1 MKTRVAICWA
11 ENTDWSVE
19 EVKLREPEAGEVL
32 VKLAFAGLCHSDEHV
47 RMGDLSIPDEEG
59 GYLLSPTPMV
69 GGHEGAGV
77 VEAIGEGVTKVAVGD
92 HVAASFI
99 PACGMCPPCSSGRQ
113 NLCDRGAETLQAEP
127 RITAANGTEVRSMA
141 GLGTFGEHMV
151 VDQDSLVKVGEW
163 YPLDAVTLVSC
174 GVATGYGSAVNVA
187 DIRPGDTVVIVGVGG
202 IGMNAVQ
209 GAKAAGAA
217 QIIAVDPVEMK
228 REFAQTV
235 GATHTAAS
243 IEEATPLVNDLSWGR
258 NANTVIL
265 TVGDATSDLFAPAMA
280 MVGKG
285 GELVLTSL
293 SNVNQN
299 NISMNTFDMTMSQ
312 KALKGNVFGGCNPR
326 VDIPKLLRQY
336 EAGQLRLD
344 ELITARYTLDQINEG
359 YAAMHAG
366 ENVRG
371 VIVF

>member
-1 MKTRVAICWA
+1 MKTRAAICWG

-19 EVKLREPEAGEVL
+19 EVELRDPGPGEVL

-47 RMGDLSIPDEEG
+47 RLGDLSVPDGEG
-59 GYLLSPTPMV
+59 GYLASATPMV

-77 VEAIGEGVTKVAVGD
+77 VEAVGEGVTKVAVGD
-92 HVAASFI
+92 HVSASFI
-99 PACGMCPPCSSGRQ
+99 PSCGSCHYCSTGRQ
-113 NLCDRGAETLQAEP
+113 NLCDRGAETMSAEP
-127 RITAANGTEVRSMA
+127 RITAADGTKVPGMA
-141 GLGTFGEHMV
+141 GLGTFAEHMV
-151 VDQDSLVKVGEW
+151 VDQDSLVKVGDW
-163 YPLDAVTLVSC
+163 YPLDAVALVSC
-174 GVATGYGSAVNVA
+174 GVATGYGSATNVA

-243 IEEATPLVNDLSWGR
+243 IEEATPMVADLSWGR
-258 NANTVIL
+258 GADAVIL
-265 TVGDATSDLFAPAMA
+265 TVGDATSDLFAPSMA

-285 GELVLTSL
+285 GDMVLTSL
-293 SNVNQN
+293 SHITQN
-299 NISMNTFDMTMSQ
+299 EISLNTFDLAMSQ
-312 KALKGNVFGGCNPR
+312 KTLKGNVFGGCNPR
-326 VDIPKLLRQY
+326 ADIPALLRQY
-336 EAGQLRLD
+336 EAGQIRLD
-344 ELITARYTLDQINEG
+344 ELITQRYSLDEINQG
-359 YAAMHAG
+359 YADMHAG
-366 ENVRG
+366 KNVRG